1 MALGREDATRIGR
14 FCLGGG
20 GWATA
25 LHEADRCVVRI
36 GRAASSGTEEFSFD
50 GTTYEEALR
59 AAADAGVLKAS
70 CVEKQIAFLARALPD
85 HSSEVTPE
93 PTAVGTP
100 KRLNELFPL
109 LTRAISAL
117 VHDTQIERGTSSLFL
132 SSGGRL
138 FGDELR
144 RTWWN
149 TDTRR
154 RELSRLRERGLS
166 GIAPELERRLDRA
179 AGMLDEIEARRP
191 EVAAI
196 GTTPSQV
203 IDRYTATNT
212 ELLGIID
219 SLASTGRGD
228 PAIQPTALAWMAL
241 LYAMEKTGLE
251 RAHLSAVF
259 SWDRYAE
266 GQHATV
272 AATIAARES
281 YLHIFSA
288 AAPRPA
294 GELLR
299 ETLRSEVE
307 YTCSEMER
315 VALRRREGGF
325 GIDPAAWFSAIT
337 RKMDLLG
344 QVESAVS
351 ASMATRA
358 PA

>member
-1 MALGREDATRIGR
+1 MGLGREDATRIGR

-25 LHEADRCVVRI
+25 LQEDDRCVLRI
-36 GRAASSGTEEFSFD
+36 GRTVTSGTEVRSFD
-50 GTTYEEALR
+50 GETYEEALR
-59 AAADAGVLKAS
+59 AAANAGVLKAT
-70 CVEKQIAFLARALPD
+70 CVEKQIAFLARALPERAPD
-85 HSSEVTPE
+85 VTPE
-93 PTAVGTP
+93 ALAAGSPA
-100 KRLNELFPL
+100 RLTELFPL

-117 VHDTQIERGTSSLFL
+117 VHDTQVERGTSSLFL

-144 RTWWN
+144 RTWRN
-149 TDTRR
+149 TDARR
-154 RELSRLRERGLS
+154 QDFSRLCERGLS
-166 GIAPELERRLDRA
+166 GVAPGLARRLDRA
-179 AGMLDEIEARRP
+179 AAMLDEIEARRT
-191 EVAAI
+191 EVAGI

-219 SLASTGRGD
+219 LLASTGRVDG
-228 PAIQPTALAWMAL
+228 AMQPTALAWMAL
-241 LYAMEKTGLE
+241 LHAMEKTGLE

-259 SWDRYAE
+259 TWDRYAD

-299 ETLRSEVE
+299 ETLKSEVE
-307 YTCSEMER
+307 ITCSEMER
-315 VALRRREGGF
+315 VALGRAGGF
-325 GIDPAAWFSAIT
+325 GIDPAAWFTTIT
-337 RKMDLLG
+337 RKIDLLG
-344 QVESAVS
+344 QVESAVR
-351 ASMATRA
+351 ASMATAA
-358 PA
+358 PV